1 MKVINRIFLCSTLVS
16 LLAGTSLLC
25 YAEEDFGR
33 LFSRPQERK
42 NLDYLRKNQPL
53 KIIKQEDAAE
63 IDTMVEAAPIVL
75 PEPIKLQGYVKRSD
89 GQKSTLWINDQAVQ
103 EDSVVDD
110 VSIGKLTGRGKN
122 TAEGL
127 DVKIPANGK
136 QLRLKAGQ
144 VYEPDTNQIKEL
156 KTLEKEKQIY
166 LEETGVIGDME
177 LINTPNEKVQ

>member
-1 MKVINRIFLCSTLVS
+1 MSIKPKTIHFFAMLIGLIAASISYQV
-16 LLAGTSLLC
+16 G
-25 YAEEDFGR
+25 AEDDFGR
-33 LFSRPQERK
+33 LFSRPTERK

-53 KIIKQEDAAE
+53 KIIKQDA
-63 IDTMVEAAPIVL
+63 VEMNPTVEPAPIVL
-75 PEPIKLQGYVKRSD
+75 PDPIKLQGYVKRSD

-122 TAEGL
+122 SGEGL

-144 VYEPDTNQIKEL
+144 VYEPETNQIKEL
-156 KTLEKEKQIY
+156 KTLEKEKQIFM
-166 LEETGVIGDME
+166 EETGIIGE
-177 LINTPNEKVQ
+177 E

>member
-1 MKVINRIFLCSTLVS
+1 MKVVNRIFLCSTLVS
-16 LLAGTSLLC
+16 LLAGTSLLSH
-25 YAEEDFGR
+25 AEEDFGR

-53 KIIKQEDAAE
+53 KVIKQEDAAE
-63 IDTMVEAAPIVL
+63 IDTMAEAAPIVL

-110 VSIGKLTGRGKN
+110 VNIGKLRGGRGKN
-122 TAEGL
+122 DGEGL

-136 QLRLKAGQ
+136 QLRLRAGQ
-144 VYEPDTNQIKEL
+144 VYEPENNQIKEL
-156 KTLEKEKQIY
+156 KTVEKEKQIY
-166 LEETGVIGDME
+166 LEETGAIGE
-177 LINTPNEKVQ
+177 EQYLP

>member
-1 MKVINRIFLCSTLVS
+1 MKVLNQIFLGSTLVS
-16 LLAGTSLLC
+16 LLAGTSFLC
-25 YAEEDFGR
+25 YAEDDFGR

-53 KIIKQEDAAE
+53 KVIKQDEAE
-63 IDTMVEAAPIVL
+63 IDPTVEPAPIVL
-75 PEPIKLQGYVKRSD
+75 PDPIKLQGYVKRSD

-122 TAEGL
+122 SGEGL

-144 VYEPDTNQIKEL
+144 VYEPETNQIKEL

-166 LEETGVIGDME
+166 LEETGVIGDAE
-177 LINTPNEKVQ
+177 